1 MFDRY
6 EVSDMELIL
15 NLDLL
20 ANNTCFG
27 CGLEN
32 PAGLRI
38 EVFHDPERDGA
49 LRARFTPTDE
59 LTGFPGITH
68 GGAIYSA
75 LDCLSTWVASLLG
88 PNREAAWVLRSATTV
103 YHKPAL
109 VGKPLTLVAW
119 IKDQSGSHDPLT
131 VHAEARRADGTLC
144 VQVEFKVV
152 PLSVERLTEIAGIER
167 LPENWQAFL
176 SGAA

>member
-1 MFDRY
+1 
-6 EVSDMELIL
+6 MELIL

-20 ANNTCFG
+20 ADNTCFG

-38 EVFHDPERDGA
+38 EVFHDPETDGA

-59 LTGFPGITH
+59 FTGFPGITH
-68 GGAIYSA
+68 GGAIYTA
-75 LDCLSTWVASLLG
+75 LDCLSTWVATLLG

-103 YHKPAL
+103 YHKPARR
-109 VGKPLTLVAW
+109 GEPLTLAGW
-119 IKDQSGSHDPLT
+119 IKSQGERWEPLT
-131 VHAEARRADGTLC
+131 VHAEARCAAGTLC
-144 VQVEFKVV
+144 AEGEFKVV

-167 LPENWQAFL
+167 LTENWQAFL